1 MKKCSEVR
9 IFVRPTELGSRQV
22 EGDPSQEDDGNL
34 DMLNPRLFIRTKRTG
49 GIPLVSLVKKKDR
62 GYFHTFCKANG
73 AERAVV

>member
-1 MKKCSEVR
+1 M
-9 IFVRPTELGSRQV
+9 

-49 GIPLVSLVKKKDR
+49 SIPLVSLVKEKDR
-62 GYFHTFCKANG
+62 DYFHTFCKANG